1 MSYCK
6 ALGFDLS
13 AVFLGANVKCSKE
26 FTKGAVLEIFNL
38 GKSKQLEYLKIIQII
53 AKITEIDNVNMEAC
67 LSKIHRIASAD
78 KKKGGQLREQ
88 FRGEEFVVPIN
99 SERISMSVPVRSL
112 KQESEKHFPKNESIK
127 LSSLSERL
135 QERRKQVM
143 ELTKKKTKQLK
154 RKLER
159 KEKQIEVSNAKKS

>member
-1 MSYCK
+1 MP
-6 ALGFDLS
+6 
-13 AVFLGANVKCSKE
+13 VKNSQNSKCR
-26 FTKGAVLEIFNL
+26 
-38 GKSKQLEYLKIIQII
+38 Q
-53 AKITEIDNVNMEAC
+53 
-67 LSKIHRIASAD
+67 
-78 KKKGGQLREQ
+78 KKGGQLREQ

-143 ELTKKKTKQLK
+143 ELTEKNKQLK

-159 KEKQIEVSNAKKS
+159 KEKQIEVNNAKKS

>member
-1 MSYCK
+1 MP
-6 ALGFDLS
+6 
-13 AVFLGANVKCSKE
+13 VKNSQNSKCR
-26 FTKGAVLEIFNL
+26 
-38 GKSKQLEYLKIIQII
+38 Q
-53 AKITEIDNVNMEAC
+53 
-67 LSKIHRIASAD
+67 
-78 KKKGGQLREQ
+78 KKGGQLREQ

-143 ELTKKKTKQLK
+143 ELTEKKQTVKEKTRKERETNRSKQYKKKLRQIRV
-154 RKLER
+154 RKC
-159 KEKQIEVSNAKKS
+159 

>member
-1 MSYCK
+1 
-6 ALGFDLS
+6 
-13 AVFLGANVKCSKE
+13 
-26 FTKGAVLEIFNL
+26 
-38 GKSKQLEYLKIIQII
+38 
-53 AKITEIDNVNMEAC
+53 
-67 LSKIHRIASAD
+67 
-78 KKKGGQLREQ
+78 
-88 FRGEEFVVPIN
+88 
-99 SERISMSVPVRSL
+99 MSVPVRSL

-143 ELTKKKTKQLK
+143 ELTEKKNNQLK